1 VKRGLLKPE
10 GMRFKKLNRALKE
23 HITGPSIDKSLWSA
37 LNNT

>member
-23 HITGPSIDKSLWSA
+23 HIARTKHR
-37 LNNT
+37 